1 MPTRVAFA
9 LSVCSKVRVSGW
21 SIDDMG
27 SCSTSAVRASHS
39 IARLRCASSRHPSLR
54 EHRTVRTQSAV
65 RTNALSQKEAA
76 EPRARVL
83 RVALVGN
90 PNTGKSTLFNGLTGL
105 RQRVGNFP
113 GVTVE
118 RVAGEYVANGQRVS
132 VIDLPGCYSL
142 TPESPDEAIVH
153 DVLLGETNAGWI
165 PDVIVIVV
173 DAENLERNLF
183 LVSQLVELG
192 RPTIVALNRVDRL
205 LAAGMRIDVPEL
217 IRELGVTVIPVVAAR
232 GEGVEHLRRVIA
244 RAQTLPLP
252 TSVLA
257 ISHSENSSGDYAN
270 ERYDWAS
277 GVVARTVERDSRNG
291 RTASDRID
299 AIVLHRML
307 GPLIFVAVMALVF
320 QAMFTWAQPLM
331 NGLQALFDA
340 AGALAT
346 SAFPPGDLRSLIV
359 DGVIAGVGSVVVFL
373 PQITILFLLIGLL
386 EDTGYMA
393 RAAFVMD
400 RFMRPL
406 GLHGKSF
413 IPLLSGYAC
422 AVPAIMATRTIREP
436 KERLATIMVVPLMSC
451 SARLPV
457 YTLLIAAFVPATPI
471 FPFGS
476 LQGLTLLAMYA
487 LGTVAAFLAA
497 MLFRRTLLRSPTR
510 GLILELPPYALP
522 RPRVLFVTAW
532 QRVRIFLRR
541 AGTVIL
547 AVSIVL
553 WALATYPRSDASTA
567 DARLAQSALGRVGNM
582 IEPAVRPLGYDWKIG
597 VSIISSFAAR
607 EVFVSTMATIY
618 RVDPAGAGTEE
629 TQRTLAARLRAE
641 RDSHGAPAYTTLVA
655 LGLMAFYVFALM
667 CTSTIAVTMRE
678 CGGGLVGA
686 RWAALQLTYML
697 VLAYVVAF
705 AVYRG
710 GLALGFG
717 GG

>member
-1 MPTRVAFA
+1 M
-9 LSVCSKVRVSGW
+9 
-21 SIDDMG
+21 
-27 SCSTSAVRASHS
+27 
-39 IARLRCASSRHPSLR
+39 
-54 EHRTVRTQSAV
+54 
-65 RTNALSQKEAA
+65 
-76 EPRARVL
+76 L

-90 PNTGKSTLFNGLTGL
+90 PNTGKSTLFNALTGM

-132 VIDLPGCYSL
+132 VVDLPGCYSL

-153 DVLLGETNAGWI
+153 DVLVGESDPRWSPN
-165 PDVIVIVV
+165 VIVIVV

-192 RPTIVALNRVDRL
+192 RPTIIALNRVDRL
-205 LAAGMRIDVPEL
+205 HAVGMRIDIPEL
-217 IRELGVTVIPVVAAR
+217 IREIGVTVIPVVAAR
-232 GEGVEHLRRVIA
+232 GEGVDHLRRVIA
-244 RAQTLPLP
+244 GASSLPLP
-252 TSVLA
+252 TRVV
-257 ISHSENSSGDYAN
+257 
-270 ERYDWAS
+270 AS
-277 GVVARTVERDSRNG
+277 GSHDLSRENADARYHWAAGVIARTVERNQRNA

-299 AIVLHRML
+299 AIVLHRVF
-307 GPLIFVAVMALVF
+307 GPLIFLAVLALVF
-320 QAMFTWAQPLM
+320 QAMFTWARPVM
-331 NGLQALFDA
+331 GGLQALFDA
-340 AGALAT
+340 AGAVAT
-346 SAFPPGDLRSLIV
+346 TVLPPGNLQSLIV
-359 DGVIAGVGSVVVFL
+359 DGGIAGVGSVVVFL

-436 KERLATIMVVPLMSC
+436 KERLATIMVIPLMSC

-471 FPFGS
+471 LPFGN
-476 LQGLTLLAMYA
+476 LQGLTLLAMYG
-487 LGTVAAFLAA
+487 LGTLAAFA
-497 MLFRRTLLRSPTR
+497 MASVFRRTLLRSPTR
-510 GLILELPPYALP
+510 GLILELPPYSVP
-522 RPRVLFVTAW
+522 RPRVLLLTAW

-553 WALATYPRSDASTA
+553 WALTAYPRSNAPTA
-567 DARLAQSALGRVGNM
+567 DARLAHSALGSVGKL

-618 RVDPAGAGTEE
+618 RVDPAATASEG
-629 TQRTLAARLRAE
+629 TQRTLAARLRSE
-641 RDSHGAPAYTTLVA
+641 RNARGAPAYTTAVA

-667 CTSTIAVTMRE
+667 CTSTIAVTVRE
-678 CGGGLVGA
+678 CGGGLRGI
-686 RWAALQLTYML
+686 RWATIQFAYMIA
-697 VLAYVVAF
+697 LAYGAGF
-705 AVYRG
+705 LIYRG
-710 GLALGFG
+710 GLALGLG
-717 GG
+717 GS

>member
-1 MPTRVAFA
+1 MP
-9 LSVCSKVRVSGW
+9 
-21 SIDDMG
+21 
-27 SCSTSAVRASHS
+27 
-39 IARLRCASSRHPSLR
+39 
-54 EHRTVRTQSAV
+54 TQSAV
-65 RTNALSQKEAA
+65 RTAPLAQREAA
-76 EPRARVL
+76 ESVPRLL

-90 PNTGKSTLFNGLTGL
+90 PNTGKSTLFNALTGL

-118 RVAGEYVANGQRVS
+118 RVAGEYIANGQRVS

-153 DVLLGETNAGWI
+153 DVLLGETKAGWI

-192 RPTIVALNRVDRL
+192 RPTIIALNRVDRL
-205 LAAGMRIDVPEL
+205 RAAGMRIDIPEL
-217 IRELGVTVIPVVAAR
+217 IRELGVTIIPVVAAR
-232 GEGVEHLRRVIA
+232 GDGIDHLRRVIA
-244 RAQTLPLP
+244 SAQTLPLP
-252 TSVLA
+252 SSVVR
-257 ISHSENSSGDYAN
+257 SGNSSDNDAN
-270 ERYDWAS
+270 ERYNWAS
-277 GVVARTVERDSRNG
+277 GVVARTVERDPQNG
-291 RTASDRID
+291 RTVSDRID
-299 AIVLHRML
+299 AVVLHRIL
-307 GPLIFVAVMALVF
+307 GPLIFIAVMALVF

-340 AGALAT
+340 AGTIAMNAL
-346 SAFPPGDLRSLIV
+346 PPGDLRSLVV

-373 PQITILFLLIGLL
+373 PQITILFLLIGFL

-471 FPFGS
+471 FPFGN

-487 LGTVAAFLAA
+487 LGTVAAFLVA

-510 GLILELPPYALP
+510 GLILELPPYAVP
-522 RPRVLFVTAW
+522 RPRVLLVTAW

-553 WALATYPRSDASTA
+553 WALATYPRSNASTA
-567 DARLAQSALGRVGNM
+567 DARLAQSALGRVGHM

-618 RVDPAGAGTEE
+618 RVDPADAGPEG
-629 TQRTLAARLRAE
+629 TQRTLAARLRTE
-641 RDSHGAPAYTTLVA
+641 RNSYGAPAYTTLVA

-667 CTSTIAVTMRE
+667 CTSTIAVTLRE
-678 CGGGLVGA
+678 CGGGLAGT
-686 RWAALQLTYML
+686 RWAALQLIYML
-697 VLAYVVAF
+697 VLAYGVALV
-705 AVYRG
+705 VYRG
-710 GLALGFG
+710 GHALGLG
-717 GG
+717 GT